1 LTELLLCLLALL
13 CGPLLYQLARARRNT
28 YAFFDGFVLVAVG
41 GIVLIEILPGKFQA
55 LGIIAL
61 PVAIAGFI
69 FPHALEH
76 WLDSLPVSPRTI
88 LSGLIVAGL
97 IIHQLL
103 DGAALRSGDE
113 ALGLSAL
120 AMAVILH
127 QLPKGFLLWDIARKA
142 KGAAAA
148 ALVVLGLAAATTA
161 GFALGGPAMAALDST
176 SLHHF
181 QAFVAG
187 GLLHV
192 VLHHVSVGAEGRPG
206 SAPALWSGIGAIL
219 ATVAFAL
226 LPEAHFVEPVPEGGL
241 GFRSTFAR
249 LFLESAPPIL
259 LGLAIAGVVQ
269 AFVPSGNLRWFHGRS
284 RLSEALRGIA
294 LGLPLPI
301 CSCGVTPLYH
311 TLVRRGVP
319 AAAAVSFLIA
329 TPEIGVDS
337 FLLSARLLGWKV
349 TLIRLAMAGVIAV
362 LSGVIL
368 SRVLGKVQP
377 VPDLPMEPLKES
389 PATLSF
395 GEKARSSIRFGFGEL
410 VDHVGVWL
418 IAGIAVAAAVE
429 PYLDEDWFAAL
440 PPGLDV
446 VLLALLGLPVYVC
459 ASGATPLAATLVGKG
474 VSVGAVLAFLIT
486 GPTTN
491 VTTLGVLGK
500 LHGFARA
507 ASLPAIVFALSV
519 LLGWG
524 VNLMLGPGGSTG
536 VPGVPEEHGPF
547 ETACAVVL
555 ALMLFGSLL
564 RLGPRRFIGKLASD
578 TGLGH
583 SHPEG
588 PGHESGGEEGCGCH
602 TAEPAAEAET
612 VQPAA
617 GAQRSQ
623 SSESGVGS
631 NQA

>member
-1 LTELLLCLLALL
+1 MTELLLCILALL

-55 LGIIAL
+55 LGIVAL

-97 IIHQLL
+97 VIHQLL

-113 ALGLSAL
+113 AHGLSAL
-120 AMAVILH
+120 GMAVILH

-142 KGAAAA
+142 KGPAAA
-148 ALVVLGLAAATTA
+148 ALVVIGLAAATTA
-161 GFALGGPAMAALDST
+161 GFALGGPALAALDST

-206 SAPALWSGIGAIL
+206 SGPALWSGIGAVL
-219 ATVAFAL
+219 ATVLFAF
-226 LPEAHFVEPVPEGGL
+226 LPEAHFVEPVAEGGL

-259 LGLAIAGVVQ
+259 LGFAVAGVVQ

-337 FLLSARLLGWKV
+337 FFLSAKLLGWQV
-349 TLIRLAMAGVIAV
+349 TMIRLAMAAAIAI
-362 LSGVIL
+362 LSGVLL
-368 SRVLGKVQP
+368 SRVLGTVQP
-377 VPDLPMEPLKES
+377 APDLPVEPLKES
-389 PATLSF
+389 PATRSF
-395 GEKARSSIRFGFGEL
+395 GEKARSSVLFGFGEL

-418 IAGIAVAAAVE
+418 IAGIAVAAVVE
-429 PYLDEDWFAAL
+429 PYVDPSYFAAL
-440 PPGLDV
+440 APGLDV
-446 VLLALLGLPVYVC
+446 VLLALVGLPLYVC
-459 ASGATPLAATLVGKG
+459 ASGATPLAAALIGKG

-491 VTTLGVLGK
+491 VTTLGVLAK
-500 LHGFARA
+500 LHGFRRA
-507 ASLPAIVFALSV
+507 LALPAIVLGLSV

-524 VNLMLGPGGSTG
+524 VNLMLGPGGSAV
-536 VPGVPEEHGPF
+536 VPAIHEEHGPL
-547 ETACAVVL
+547 ELACAAAL
-555 ALMLFGSLL
+555 ALMLFASLF
-564 RLGPRRFIGKLASD
+564 RLGPRRFIGKLASES
-578 TGLGH
+578 GLGH

-588 PGHESGGEEGCGCH
+588 PGHDPLESEGCACH
-602 TAEPAAEAET
+602 GAEHAEPAPLP
-612 VQPAA
+612 VA

-631 NQA
+631 NQG